1 MKTRLPMLAIGLV
14 LMLAL
19 AGPAVG
25 QKKGGDLVVAQTAG
39 TNTLDPH
46 FTASAAARNMMLA
59 MYETLVTIDENA
71 SPIPMLAAKW
81 EVLDNGLTY
90 RFELRKGVKFHNGKE
105 MTSAD
110 VKASLERFG
119 RISPEKQTM
128 ASVASIETPDPAV
141 VVIKLKQLDT
151 SFLDRLASPASP
163 TTIIPAEEAQ
173 KEVNKTSHISTGP
186 YQFVEWIPDSHVKL
200 RRFDGYV
207 ASAAVSGR
215 DGLGGR
221 KIAYFDTITVRI
233 VKEASARVAALESGQ
248 VHFVDDVP
256 VPAAK
261 RLESNPK
268 LRLIDLIPWSQPLVY
283 MNTSLAPTN
292 NLKLRQAI
300 QAALD
305 IDEILTA
312 ATDGL
317 YQLNHAWVYPNSAYY
332 SPEAGRALYNQKNT
346 QKAKALLA
354 DSGYKGEPLTMITNK
369 DYQFMFK
376 SGVVASEQLKA
387 LGINVKL
394 DVLDWPTMAAKAN
407 TAEGWNLATSA
418 FAIQPFVGP
427 YSYLKLFWGPTH
439 VGRVSSDAVL
449 DQAWTRFNTSLKQ
462 ADRKEAWTQIQQRM
476 AEQVYIL
483 KLGDYGMKLGMVRN
497 LAGFKP
503 YQGAQRFWNVW
514 LE

>member
-1 MKTRLPMLAIGLV
+1 MRRIHRSLALGLG
-14 LMLAL
+14 LAL
-19 AGPAVG
+19 ALAAPASA

-46 FTASAAARNMMLA
+46 FTASAAARNMMLS

-71 SPIPMLAAKW
+71 SPVPMLAARW

-90 RFELRKGVKFHNGKE
+90 RFELRKGVRFHNGKE

-119 RISPEKQTM
+119 RVSPEKQTM
-128 ASVASIETPDPAV
+128 APVGSIEAPDPYT
-141 VVIKLKQLDT
+141 VVIRLKQLDT
-151 SFLDRLASPASP
+151 SFIDRLASPASP
-163 TTIIPAEEAQ
+163 TTIIPAEEAA

-186 YQFVEWIPDSHVKL
+186 YRFVEWIPDSHVKL
-200 RRFDGYV
+200 QRFDGYV
-207 ASAAVSGR
+207 PNTSAQGR

-221 KIAYFDTITVRI
+221 KTAYFDTITIRI
-233 VKEASARVAALESGQ
+233 VKEASARVAALEAGQ
-248 VHFVDDVP
+248 VHFVEDVP

-261 RLESNPK
+261 RLEGNAK
-268 LRLIDLIPWSQPLVY
+268 LRTVDLIPWAQPLVLV
-283 MNTSLAPTN
+283 NTALAPTS

-305 IDEILTA
+305 IDEILAA

-317 YQLNHAWVYPNSAYY
+317 YRLNHGWVYPNSAYY
-332 SPEAGRALYNQKNT
+332 APDAGRALYNQKNLA
-346 QKAKALLA
+346 KAKALLA
-354 DSGYKGEPLTMITNK
+354 DSGYKGEPLALITNK

-376 SGVVASEQLKA
+376 SGVVMAEQLKA
-387 LGINVKL
+387 LGINLKL

-407 TAEGWNLATSA
+407 TSEGWNLATTG

-439 VGRVSSDAVL
+439 VGRVTGDPVL

-462 ADRKEAWTQIQQRM
+462 PDRKAAWAAIQERM

-483 KLGDYGMKLGMVRN
+483 KLGDSGMKLGMVKS

-503 YQGAQRFWNVW
+503 YQGAHRFWDTW

>member
-1 MKTRLPMLAIGLV
+1 MKTRLPVLAIGLALV
-14 LMLAL
+14 LAL
-19 AGPAVG
+19 APPALA

-81 EVLDNGLTY
+81 EVLDSGLTY
-90 RFELRKGVKFHNGKE
+90 RFELRKGVRFHNGKE
-105 MTSAD
+105 LTSAD

-151 SFLDRLASPASP
+151 AFLDRLASPASP

-207 ASAAVSGR
+207 ANTAASGR

-221 KIAYFDTITVRI
+221 KIAYFDTITIRI

-283 MNTSLAPTN
+283 LNTSLPPTN

-300 QAALD
+300 QAVLD
-305 IDEILTA
+305 IDEILSG

-317 YQLNHAWVYPNSAYY
+317 YQLNHGWVYPNSAYY

-346 QKAKALLA
+346 PKAKALLA

-376 SGVVASEQLKA
+376 SGVVVSEQLKG

-439 VGRVSSDAVL
+439 VGRVANDAVL

-483 KLGDYGMKLGMVRN
+483 KLGDYGMKLGMVRT

>member
-1 MKTRLPMLAIGLV
+1 MTDTCRA
-14 LMLAL
+14 LAL
-19 AGPAVG
+19 TLSLLAALAAPALA
-25 QKKGGDLVVAQTAG
+25 QKRGGDVVVGQTAG

-46 FTASAAARNMMLA
+46 FTASAAARNMMLG

-71 SPIPMLAAKW
+71 SPVPMLAAKW

-90 RFELRKGVKFHNGKE
+90 RFELRKGVRFHNGKE
-105 MTSAD
+105 MTAAD

-128 ASVASIETPDPAV
+128 AHVASIEAPEPYL
-141 VVIKLKQLDT
+141 VVIRLRQVDT

-163 TTIIPAEEAQ
+163 TTIIPAEEAA

-200 RRFDGYV
+200 KRFDGYV
-207 ASAAVSGR
+207 PNSAMSGR

-221 KIAYFDTITVRI
+221 KTAYFDTITIRI
-233 VKEASARVAALESGQ
+233 IKEASARVAALESGQ
-248 VHFVDDVP
+248 IHFAEDVP
-256 VPAAK
+256 IPAAK
-261 RLESNPK
+261 RLEANAK
-268 LRLIDLIPWSQPLVY
+268 LTVANLLPWAQPLVLV
-283 MNTSLAPTN
+283 NTSLAPTS

-305 IDEILTA
+305 IDEILAA

-317 YQLNHAWVYPNSAYY
+317 YQLNHGWVYPNSAYY
-332 SPEAGRALYNQKNT
+332 APEAGRALYNQKDLK
-346 QKAKALLA
+346 KAKALLA

-376 SGVVASEQLKA
+376 SGVVMSEQLKA
-387 LGINVKL
+387 LGINLKL
-394 DVLDWPTMAAKAN
+394 DVLDWPTMAGKAN
-407 TAEGWNLATSA
+407 TSEGWNLATTG

-439 VGRVSSDAVL
+439 VGRVASDPVL
-449 DQAWTRFNTSLKQ
+449 DQAWGKFNTSLRQ
-462 ADRKEAWTQIQQRM
+462 ADRKDAWAQIQQRM

-483 KLGDYGMKLGMVRN
+483 KLGDSGMKLAMTRT

-503 YQGAQRFWNVW
+503 YQGAHRFWNVW
-514 LE
+514 FE